1 MKQSLFISAALT
13 LLVLGSNQAGAKV
26 DFTKQIA
33 PILDQRCLEC
43 HGPKKQKGKLRLDQ
57 KDSLLQKRDKATVV
71 PGKPDESE
79 LVRLI
84 SLPKGHED
92 IMPNKGEPLTKE
104 QIDLIKQWISEGAEW
119 PDNFVVGAASGAA
132 AASAPSTGVTP
143 GAAGGSA
150 AELRAAAQQLRE
162 AAARL
167 EVAAGMLDGGGGKPA
182 PRELTPEELAAQAKA
197 KEIQTGAIKE
207 IEKSGVSVRP
217 VAMDV
222 EWLEAN
228 FRVQGTNVNDAT
240 LTPLAKVYGLVD
252 LNLANTSI
260 TDAGLK
266 NLANLTNLTTL
277 HLENT
282 AITDAGLANLKKL
295 SKLEYLNLYGTP
307 ITDAGVSNLKS
318 LTGLTK
324 LYLWQT
330 KVTEEGANQLHAAL
344 PKTQINRG
352 VDLIAFQK
360 QIEEA
365 AKKRAEDEAKKKAEE
380 EAKKKADEEK
390 KAKDEAEA
398 KAKAE
403 AEAKAKAEAEAK
415 KKADEKK
422 PEEGKKAEETK
433 KAEEKK

>member
-1 MKQSLFISAALT
+1 MKHSLFIPAALA
-13 LLVLGSNQAGAKV
+13 LLALGINQAGAKV
-26 DFTKQIA
+26 DFAKQIA

-57 KDSLLQKRDKATVV
+57 KDSLMQKRDKATVV

-119 PDNFVVGAASGAA
+119 PDNFVVGGASAA
-132 AASAPSTGVTP
+132 ATTPSAGATP
-143 GAAGGSA
+143 AAAGSSA

-167 EVAAGMLDGGGGKPA
+167 ELAAGMLDGGGAKPP
-182 PRELTPEELAAQAKA
+182 PRELTAEEKAALAKS
-197 KEIQTGAIKE
+197 KEIQTAAIKE

-252 LNLANTSI
+252 LNLANTSV

-266 NLANLTNLTTL
+266 SLAGLTNLTTL

-282 AITDAGLANLKKL
+282 AITDAGLANLKNL
-295 SKLEYLNLYGTP
+295 NKLEYLNLYGTP
-307 ITDAGVSNLKS
+307 ITDAGLSNLK
-318 LTGLTK
+318 GLTSLSK
-324 LYLWQT
+324 VYLWQT
-330 KVTEEGANQLHAAL
+330 KVTDEGANQLHAAL

-365 AKKRAEDEAKKKAEE
+365 AKKRAEEEAKKKAEE

-403 AEAKAKAEAEAK
+403 AEAK
-415 KKADEKK
+415 
-422 PEEGKKAEETK
+422 K
-433 KAEEKK
+433 KAEEKKAEEGKKADETKKVEEKK